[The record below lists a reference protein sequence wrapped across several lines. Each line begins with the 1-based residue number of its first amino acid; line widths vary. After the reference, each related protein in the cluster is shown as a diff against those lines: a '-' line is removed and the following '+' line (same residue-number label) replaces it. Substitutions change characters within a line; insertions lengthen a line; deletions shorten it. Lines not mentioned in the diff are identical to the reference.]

1 MSILMIGPDYNK
13 TLGGMS
19 TVLSNYYNNND
30 MISEEIIKINTTSD
44 SNKVKK
50 ILQFIIA
57 YIKVCFY
64 IVFQRNIRILH
75 IHTASRGS
83 FIRKSK
89 IVRLGKK
96 FDKKVIL
103 HLHGAK
109 FKEYYENEC
118 NTKKQLYIKNTF
130 EMCDSIIV
138 LGEEWKEW
146 LKKYVNKE
154 ITVLHNS
161 VNVPE
166 ENYYS
171 NDSNNIVMLGRLE
184 ERKGTYDLLEVINDI
199 VKKYENIKFVLAGDG
214 DLERL
219 DKKIEELKIPPK
231 NIRVLGWIDSN
242 ERNKLLKDCLI
253 YVLPSYNEGMPM
265 SILEAMSYGIPC
277 ISTNVGSIPSVIE
290 NNINGIIINPGDKDS
305 LKDSLLKLLD
315 NEKLRAEYSVL
326 SYRKI
331 ENEFCLQNHIQNL
344 LKIYK
349 M

>member
-1 MSILMIGPDYNK
+1 MSIMMIGPNFEK

-19 TVLSNYYNNND
+19 TVLANYYNND
-30 MISEEIIKINTTSD
+30 DIIMEKLIRVNTTSD
-44 SNKVKK
+44 SNKIKK
-50 ILQFIIA
+50 ILQFSA
-57 YIKVCFY
+57 SYIKILFNLL
-64 IVFQRNIRILH
+64 FNRNIEILH

-83 FIRKSK
+83 FDRKSK

-96 FDKKVIL
+96 FNKKVIL
-103 HLHGAK
+103 HLHGAR
-109 FKEYYENEC
+109 FKEYYEEEC
-118 NTKKQLYIKNTF
+118 NSKKQLYIKNTF
-130 EMCDSIIV
+130 EICDSIIV
-138 LGEEWKEW
+138 LGEEWKIW
-146 LKKYVNKE
+146 LEKYVDNKIE
-154 ITVLHNS
+154 VLHNS
-161 VNVPE
+161 VEVPK
-166 ENYYS
+166 NIHYNNNS
-171 NDSNNIVMLGRLE
+171 QNIVMLGRLE
-184 ERKGTYDLLEVINDI
+184 ERKGTYDLLDIINCVIE
-199 VKKYENIKFVLAGDG
+199 KYDYIKFILAGDG

-219 DKKIEELKIPPK
+219 NKKIEELKIPPK
-231 NIRVLGWIDSN
+231 NISVLGWIDSN

-305 LKDSLLKLLD
+305 LKGALLKLLD

-326 SYRKI
+326 SYKRI
-331 ENEFCLQNHIQNL
+331 ENKFCLQNHIQNL

>member
-1 MSILMIGPDYNK
+1 MAILMIGPDYNK

-19 TVLSNYYNNND
+19 TVLSNYYNNKN
-30 MISEEIIKINTTSD
+30 MIPEEIINITTTSD
-44 SNKVKK
+44 GNKVKK
-50 ILQFIIA
+50 ILQFIIS
-57 YIKVCFY
+57 YIKICFY
-64 IVFQRNIRILH
+64 IIFQRNIRILH

-89 IVRLGKK
+89 IVRIGKK

-118 NTKKQLYIKNTF
+118 DIKKQLYIKDTF

-146 LKKYVNKE
+146 LKKYVDNE

-161 VNVPE
+161 VIVPST
-166 ENYYS
+166 NYYS

-219 DKKIEELKIPPK
+219 DKKIKQLEIPQN
-231 NIRVLGWIDSN
+231 NIEVLGWIDSN
-242 ERNKLLKDCLI
+242 KRHELLKDCLI

-265 SILEAMSYGIPC
+265 SVLEAMSYGIPC

-290 NNINGIIINPGDKDS
+290 NNNNGIIINPGDKIALRES
-305 LKDSLLKLLD
+305 LINLLD
-315 NEKLRAEYSVL
+315 DKKLRKEYSNL
-326 SYRKI
+326 SYKKI
-331 ENEFCLQNHIQNL
+331 KKEFCIQNHIRNL
-344 LKIYK
+344 LKIYE
-349 M
+349 